1 MTMTIAYIIHDNSN
15 IEIYTLTYAQRKNS
29 RSEYNQRQ
37 HWQRHLQSRKPHP
50 LQRSYM
56 EAPAIFS
63 PTPYNIKTLPTL
75 HNRYIYK
82 FISHKENNVMQ
93 SLQTKLET
101 ITSSMWRFFSLLAT
115 CCILCCILC
124 RLCLQSEQ

>member
-15 IEIYTLTYAQRKNS
+15 IEIYTLTCAQRKNS

-50 LQRSYM
+50 SFAEKLM

-75 HNRYIYK
+75 HIQMYLQIYIPQREQHYAVIADK
-82 FISHKENNVMQ
+82 TGNHNFQHVEIFFHASYMLHSVLH
-93 SLQTKLET
+93 SL
-101 ITSSMWRFFSLLAT
+101 
-115 CCILCCILC
+115 
-124 RLCLQSEQ
+124 